1 MSLTPPPLIRN
12 ALYGLLMGGADIIP
26 GVSGGTMALIVGI
39 YERLVGAIS
48 SAVSL
53 GLALLRLDL
62 EAAREHWAAVPWG
75 LVLPLGFGILGAIKV
90 GALVIPDL
98 MATYPAQM
106 RGLFL
111 GLVGASIFIP
121 ALRIRRLTAL
131 RAALGVACAAAAFLL
146 TGLPVLEVEDPGLL
160 RVFASASVAICA
172 MILPG
177 ISGAFLLEVLGI
189 YGPTLEALNALNGPY
204 VLAFVAGAGV
214 GLGGFAKG
222 LDWLLEHRHDATM
235 AALVGLITGALRAL
249 WPYTGP
255 GRSLQLPGPD
265 APILPVVAL
274 SVVGFAAV
282 FALLWW
288 GRRAAETAASAP

>member
-26 GVSGGTMALIVGI
+26 GVSGGTMALIVGV

-48 SAVSL
+48 TAVSV

-62 EAAREHWAAVPWG
+62 EAAQRHWADVPWG
-75 LVLPLGFGILGAIKV
+75 LVLPLGFGIVGAIKV

-98 MATYPAQM
+98 MATHPAQM

-111 GLVGASIFIP
+111 GLVGASLLIP

-131 RAALGVACAAAAFLL
+131 RAALGVACAGAAFLL
-146 TGLPVLEVEDPGLL
+146 TGLPVLEAREPGLL
-160 RVFASASVAICA
+160 RVFASASVAVCA

-189 YGPTLEALNALNGPY
+189 YTPTLEALNALDGPY
-204 VLAFVAGAGV
+204 VLTFVAGAAV

-222 LDWLLEHRHDATM
+222 LDWLLSRRHDATM
-235 AALVGLITGALRAL
+235 AALVGLIAGALRAL

-255 GRSLQLPGPD
+255 GRSLRLPGPD
-265 APILPVVAL
+265 APILSVVAL
-274 SVVGFAAV
+274 SAVGFAAV
-282 FALLWW
+282 VALLWW
-288 GRRAAETAASAP
+288 GRRSAETAASAP